1 MFGKPA
7 FNDLT
12 NGLFIGLATNQLYKS
27 HNDLGKKMSGTI
39 KRALITGVT
48 GQDGSYL
55 AEFLLEKGYE
65 VHGIKRRAS
74 SLNTQRVDHVYQDP
88 HVKHARFILH
98 YGDLTDGS
106 NLTRILQQVQPDEV
120 YNLGAQSHVAV
131 SFESPEYT
139 ADTDAMGTLR
149 LLEAIRLLGL
159 EKKTRFYQASTS
171 ELYGLVQETPQKETT
186 PFYPRSPYAVAKL
199 YAYWITVNYRE
210 AYGMYACN
218 GILFNH
224 ESPRRGET
232 FVTRKIT
239 RGLANIALGLDKCLY
254 MGNLDS
260 LRDWGHAKDY
270 VRMQWMML
278 QQETPEDF
286 VIATGVQYSVREFIH
301 WSAEE
306 LGLTLRFEGTG
317 VDEKG
322 IVENV
327 KGGKAPAVKPG
338 DAIVAVDPRYF
349 RPTEVETLLGDPSK
363 AKAKLGWIPEI
374 TVQEM
379 CAEMVAHDLDAARR
393 HALLKEHG
401 YSINVSREI

>member
-1 MFGKPA
+1 MDAHKV
-7 FNDLT
+7 
-12 NGLFIGLATNQLYKS
+12 
-27 HNDLGKKMSGTI
+27 
-39 KRALITGVT
+39 ALITGIT

-55 AEFLLEKGYE
+55 AEFLLEKGYI

-74 SLNTQRVDHVYQDP
+74 SFNTQRIDHIYQDP
-88 HVKHARFILH
+88 HIENAHFKLH
-98 YGDLTDGS
+98 YGDLSDTS
-106 NLTRILQQVQPDEV
+106 NLVRIIQETQPDEI

-139 ADTDAMGTLR
+139 ADIDAIGPLR
-149 LLEAIRLLGL
+149 VLEAIRILGL

-186 PFYPRSPYAVAKL
+186 AFYPRSPYAVAKL

-224 ESPRRGET
+224 ESSRRGET

-239 RGLANIALGLDKCLY
+239 RGLANIAQGLEKCLY
-254 MGNLDS
+254 MGNIDA

-278 QQETPEDF
+278 QQEKPEDF
-286 VIATGVQYSVREFIH
+286 VIATGFQFSVRQFIE
-301 WSAEE
+301 WSAAE
-306 LGLTLRFEGTG
+306 LGVTLSFEGKG
-317 VDEKG
+317 VEEK
-322 IVENV
+322 
-327 KGGKAPAVKPG
+327 
-338 DAIVAVDPRYF
+338 AIVAKIEGDKVPALKIGDIVIQIDPRYF

-363 AKAKLGWIPEI
+363 AKQKLGWVPEI
-374 TVQEM
+374 SAQEM
-379 CAEMVAHDLDAARR
+379 CAEMVASDLEDAKRL
-393 HALLKEHG
+393 ALLNKHG
-401 YSINVSREI
+401 YSINVSME

>member
-1 MFGKPA
+1 MNKQK
-7 FNDLT
+7 
-12 NGLFIGLATNQLYKS
+12 I
-27 HNDLGKKMSGTI
+27 
-39 KRALITGVT
+39 ALITGVT

-55 AEFLLEKGYE
+55 VEFLLEKGYV

-74 SLNTQRVDHVYQDP
+74 LFNTDRVDHIYQDP
-88 HVKHARFILH
+88 HIDYRNFVLH
-98 YGDLTDGS
+98 YGDLSDSS
-106 NLTRILQQVQPDEV
+106 NLTRIIQQTQPDEI

-139 ADTDAMGTLR
+139 ADVDGMGTLR
-149 LLEAIRLLGL
+149 ILEAIRILGL

-171 ELYGLVQETPQKETT
+171 ELYGLVQEIPQKETT

-239 RGLANIALGLDKCLY
+239 RGLSNIAQGIETCLY
-254 MGNLDS
+254 MGNMDA

-278 QQETPEDF
+278 QQDQPEDF
-286 VIATGVQYSVREFIH
+286 VIATGVQYSVREFIIK
-301 WSAEE
+301 SAQQ
-306 LGLTLRFEGTG
+306 LGLTLQFKGQG
-317 VDEKG
+317 VEEKA
-322 IVENV
+322 IVVQIDGN
-327 KGGKAPAVKPG
+327 KAPGIKTG
-338 DAIVAVDPRYF
+338 DVIVQVDPRYF
-349 RPTEVETLLGDPSK
+349 RPTEVETLLGDPSN
-363 AKAKLGWIPEI
+363 AKEKLGWVPEI
-374 TVQEM
+374 TLDQM
-379 CAEMVAHDLDAARR
+379 IAEMVEYDLEQAKQ
-393 HALLKEHG
+393 HALLKKYG
-401 YSINVSREI
+401 YSVSLGKEN